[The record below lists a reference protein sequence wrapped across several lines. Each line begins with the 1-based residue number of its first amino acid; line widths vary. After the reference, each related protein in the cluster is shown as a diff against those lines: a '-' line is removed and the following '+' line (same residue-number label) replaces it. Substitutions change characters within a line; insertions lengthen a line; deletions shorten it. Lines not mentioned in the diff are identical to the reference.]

1 MINCDNNIIISHN
14 DKYNNVQKVKNQHKK
29 QHSQKSLD
37 YIENW
42 SFKKENNNIHI
53 KLENSICI

>member
-1 MINCDNNIIISHN
+1 MINCDNNKIISHN

-37 YIENW
+37 YIEN
-42 SFKKENNNIHI
+42 
-53 KLENSICI
+53 